1 MLNLNFKKDILPHL
15 AAVFI
20 FLIVTLIF
28 FAPVVFE
35 DKELPQH
42 DITQW
47 RGGAQELIDYR
58 EKTGE
63 EGLWTNSMFGGMP
76 AYLVSIKFSGE
87 LLNYPY
93 MIYKLGL
100 PNPLYLVFTALL
112 SFYIMMR
119 CFQVRAGLAVA
130 AALAFGFTGFI
141 IISVGAGHNMKVAA
155 VAFMPLVLGGI
166 HLAFDR
172 DRVWGAIITALGL
185 AMQLKFNHLQ
195 ITYYLLILTMLYGI
209 FALITAFKENTQK
222 EFFKTIG
229 ILVVAALL
237 AVGANFGKLWSV
249 IEYSP
254 YSIRGKTELS
264 ADASDRS
271 SGLDKD
277 YAFQYSNGIFEPV
290 VLFIPNFF
298 GGSSRQDLGNNSNL
312 EEALRKNGLDRRQ
325 IAGQVENAPAYWGD
339 QPLTA
344 PYYAGAIVV
353 FLFVLGM
360 LVLEGRIKYWLI
372 AGVVV
377 GIVLSWGSNFAS
389 LNYLLFDYLP
399 GYNKF
404 RSVTFTIIM
413 TVCCLVTGGFLGL
426 EKVFSMSWSKQLQQ
440 KLLIAFAVTGG
451 FALLSGLF
459 AGVGGYSGAV
469 DQQLAAYPEWF
480 LSALK
485 EDRQSLLQADAW
497 RTFFF
502 VTATAVLIWLSLKEK
517 LKSQTAVIAIVCLV
531 GLDMFTVSKRFI
543 SNDSFERKSKNH
555 GFIPSEADQRI
566 LKDSDMSYR
575 VYNLINGF
583 NDAKTSYFHQS
594 IGGYHGAK
602 MRRYQDLIEYAI
614 SPETSELINGL
625 QNGNPRF
632 DQVGV
637 LNMLNAKYFLA
648 GNTANAVIPNPS
660 ANGNAWFVSDVIE
673 VGSADE
679 EINEVVR
686 IDTKTTAV
694 FDESKFE
701 VSDFV
706 PSAEGEITLEEY
718 RPNYLKYKSTNTG
731 DGLAVFSEIYY
742 PKGWK
747 ATIDGEEAKIL
758 RANYVL
764 RALEVPEGE
773 HEIVFEYRPQSYHL
787 GNVISGVSSAIL
799 MMLFLG
805 AVFYGL
811 KKNRTTDV

>member
-1 MLNLNFKKDILPHL
+1 MLNLSFKKDILPHL

-20 FLIVTLIF
+20 FLVVTLIF

-87 LLNYPY
+87 FLSYPY
-93 MIYKLGL
+93 EIYKLGL

-119 CFQVRAGLAVA
+119 CFQVRTGLAVA

-166 HLAFDR
+166 HLALDR
-172 DRVWGAIITALGL
+172 NRIWGAIITALGL

-195 ITYYLLILTMLYGI
+195 ITYYLLILTVLYGI
-209 FALITAFKENTQK
+209 FALIAAIKQNTQK

-229 ILVVAALL
+229 MLVIAAFL

-264 ADASDRS
+264 ADANDRS
-271 SGLDKD
+271 SGLDKS
-277 YAFQYSNGIFEPV
+277 YAFQYSNGIFEPI
-290 VLFIPNFF
+290 VLFIPNYF

-312 EEALRKNGLDRRQ
+312 EEALRKNGLDNRQ
-325 IAGQVENAPAYWGD
+325 IANQVKNAPAYWGD

-372 AGVVV
+372 AGVAV

-413 TVCCLVTGGFLGL
+413 TVCCLVIGGFIGL
-426 EKVFSMSWSKQLQQ
+426 EKVLSMSWSKQLQQ
-440 KLLIAFAVTGG
+440 KLLIAFAATGG
-451 FALLSGLF
+451 FALLASLF
-459 AGVGGYSGAV
+459 AGIGGYSGAV

-480 LSALK
+480 LTALK
-485 EDRQSLLQADAW
+485 ADRQSLLQADAW

-502 VTATAVLIWLSLKEK
+502 VMAAAVLIWLSLKGK
-517 LKSQTAVIAIVCLV
+517 LKSQMAVIALAFLV

-555 GFIPSEADQRI
+555 GFAASEADQRI
-566 LKDSDMSYR
+566 LKDSDKSYR

-602 MRRYQDLIEYAI
+602 MRRYQDLIEEAI
-614 SPETSELINGL
+614 SPETSMLIDGL
-625 QNGNPRF
+625 QKGVPAF
-632 DQVGV
+632 DQIDV
-637 LNMLNAKYFLA
+637 LNMLNTKYFLA
-648 GNTANAVIPNPS
+648 GTTANAVIPNPA
-660 ANGNAWFVSDVIE
+660 ANGNAWFVSDVVE
-673 VGSADE
+673 VTSADE
-679 EINEVVR
+679 EMEKVNSM
-686 IDTKTTAV
+686 DTKSTAV
-694 FDESKFE
+694 IDGSKFDLSQTSYGANGTIALE
-701 VSDFV
+701 DYKPNRLTYISDNSENGF
-706 PSAEGEITLEEY
+706 
-718 RPNYLKYKSTNTG
+718 
-731 DGLAVFSEIYY
+731 AVFSEIYY
-742 PKGWK
+742 ENGWV
-747 ATIDGEEAKIL
+747 ARIDGNEVPIH
-758 RANYVL
+758 RVNYVL
-764 RALEVPEGE
+764 RGLEVPSGKHQIE
-773 HEIVFEYRPQSYHL
+773 FEFRPKSYYT
-787 GNVISGVSSAIL
+787 GNVISGISSAIL
-799 MMLFLG
+799 MLLFLG
-805 AVFYGL
+805 AIGHSVR
-811 KKNRTTDV
+811 KEQS